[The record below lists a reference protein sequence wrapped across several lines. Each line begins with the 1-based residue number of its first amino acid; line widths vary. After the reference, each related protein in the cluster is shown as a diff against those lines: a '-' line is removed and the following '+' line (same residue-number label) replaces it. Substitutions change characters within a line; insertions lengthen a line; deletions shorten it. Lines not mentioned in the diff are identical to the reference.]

1 MSFSDYNEAHQ
12 ETDTY
17 KFFVNQ
23 NRKLPQT
30 SPWQED
36 NENDEPQVV
45 SPKMSPVTS
54 PIFSSVAQRMQVTSP
69 KQQPRPIHSNNQTTS
84 ALIGVAKLMQKTSLS
99 LQKEVSNSN
108 KKNQI
113 LIAYLQKK
121 QSHENE
127 KLLKGVLG
135 GLQLISDQLKGNNA
149 QPQQHKQPFGI
160 SASQTESTRMDKTAF
175 PPAVADVFPNP
186 DYNNSGSGDVV
197 DECETVLN
205 DFFETSGFTGDP
217 DDPQGVDAK
226 VKSRRLFV
234 SDKRKLGTN
243 ETPFGFTVGLQYPIH
258 NVVNLRIIQ
267 VDVRWKPNSSEF
279 IRNAFLWLPD
289 FDQAELTS
297 DGTEY
302 HAYFPLQQQSG
313 NSELVC
319 FSHQFGDNYI
329 TDFNNHDNLLDRL
342 QIHVLKENED
352 GKITPLTELLNFSV
366 ELEINYIDTTNE
378 INDTNE
384 QIPIPF
390 GT

>member
-12 ETDTY
+12 ETETY

-23 NRKLPQT
+23 NRKLPQA
-30 SPWQED
+30 SPWQE
-36 NENDEPQVV
+36 EEEKV
-45 SPKMSPVTS
+45 SPQMSPVTS

-69 KQQPRPIHSNNQTTS
+69 KQQPRPIKVEHQTTS
-84 ALIGVAKLMQKTSLS
+84 ALVGVAKLMQKTSLT
-99 LQKEVSNSN
+99 LQKEVSESN

-121 QSHENE
+121 QNHENE

-135 GLQLISDQLKGNNA
+135 GLQIISEQLKGNS
-149 QPQQHKQPFGI
+149 QQQHKQSLGV
-160 SASQTESTRMDKTAF
+160 SATQTESNRMDKTAF

-186 DYNNSGSGDVV
+186 DYNQSSDVV

-205 DFFETSGFTGDP
+205 DFFETSGYTGDP
-217 DDPQGVDAK
+217 DNPQGVSEK
-226 VKSRRLFV
+226 VKSRRLFI
-234 SDKRKLGTN
+234 SDKRRLGNN
-243 ETPFGFTVGLQYPIH
+243 ETPCGFTVGLQYPIH

-267 VDVRWKPNSSEF
+267 VDVRWKPNPSEF

-289 FDQAELTS
+289 FDQSELTS

-302 HAYFPLQQQSG
+302 HAYFPLQQNSD

-329 TDFNNHDNLLDRL
+329 SDFNNHDNLLDRL

-366 ELEINYIDTTNE
+366 ELEINYLDTTGLAE
-378 INDTNE
+378 SNDANE